1 MKTLMFLGR
10 VGCVLP
16 PLEGLL
22 PPSQVSLPGVNT
34 TAVPVEHFLSYP
46 GFKSKPEAEASVLL
60 LY

>member
-34 TAVPVEHFLSYP
+34 TAVPAERFLSYP
-46 GFKSKPEAEASVLL
+46 GF
-60 LY
+60 